1 MEELLPYF
9 LLKKTRNVWSVVWP
23 PRDTWRSEKN
33 GLTIYKWLGKQSWST
48 RTDLC
53 VMNITMEKAAPCF
66 AVRETTL
73 LATSRAESAERSSVI
88 PDGKDNTAQSVSR
101 LAWEL

>member
-1 MEELLPYF
+1 
-9 LLKKTRNVWSVVWP
+9 
-23 PRDTWRSEKN
+23 
-33 GLTIYKWLGKQSWST
+33 
-48 RTDLC
+48 
-53 VMNITMEKAAPCF
+53 MNITMEKAAPCF